1 MEWDSNFLS
10 KLIEK
15 TMGAVRHIIEKNT
28 VRGYIPVGFSI
39 VFYNPDSYDKRRYYD
54 MRVIVDSHDPN
65 LQNRKTRDRIEL
77 VNQFLSEGIK
87 RIMDG
92 HHDDMIVD
100 PSTIDGQ
107 SFQVPGVVGKG

>member
-1 MEWDSNFLS
+1 MT
-10 KLIEK
+10 K
-15 TMGAVRHIIEKNT
+15 
-28 VRGYIPVGFSI
+28 GYLPVGFSV
-39 VFYNPDSYDKRRYYD
+39 VFYNPDSYTERWYYD
-54 MRVIVDSHDPN
+54 MRVIIDKHDPS

-92 HHDDMIVD
+92 KHDDMIID

-107 SFQVPGVVGKG
+107 SFQVPGIKGTA